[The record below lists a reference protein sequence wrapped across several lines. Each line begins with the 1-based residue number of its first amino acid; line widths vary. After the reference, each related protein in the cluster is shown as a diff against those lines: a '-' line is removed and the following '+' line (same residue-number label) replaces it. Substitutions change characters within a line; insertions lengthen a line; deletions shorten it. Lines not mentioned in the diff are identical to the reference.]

1 MQVHGKCHSL
11 ASPALIRWQGSQ
23 GHSQGVSLGTDQER
37 EGWRMG
43 LQGQTDFPALAT
55 HSQIPFQP
63 ERMLQ
68 NDFYHLQ
75 AKSLTEWDRIL
86 GIQAFQKCL
95 YHGVKCGDGFK
106 KKNKTKQC
114 LSPESLQVRSLLRLT
129 DEQHRVQGPG
139 VKQSH
144 THQVSDR
151 RGLAVL
157 ASSLFLLPYAS
168 LINGPSVLI
177 PSFHSALSFP
187 SCGGSQDKVGPLL
200 GSKREVVGKNNMHP
214 ESRCQLSITQGHQT
228 RKENP
233 GIFFNY
239 VNDESRLLLRP
250 FHQNS

>member
-1 MQVHGKCHSL
+1 M
-11 ASPALIRWQGSQ
+11 
-23 GHSQGVSLGTDQER
+23 E
-37 EGWRMG
+37 MG
-43 LQGQTDFPALAT
+43 L
-55 HSQIPFQP
+55 
-63 ERMLQ
+63 
-68 NDFYHLQ
+68 
-75 AKSLTEWDRIL
+75 
-86 GIQAFQKCL
+86 
-95 YHGVKCGDGFK
+95 K
-106 KKNKTKQC
+106 KKKKQC
-114 LSPESLQVRSLLRLT
+114 LSPESLQVRSPLRLT

-157 ASSLFLLPYAS
+157 APSLFLLPYAS

-200 GSKREVVGKNNMHP
+200 GNKREVVGKNNMHP

>member
-1 MQVHGKCHSL
+1 MR
-11 ASPALIRWQGSQ
+11 SP
-23 GHSQGVSLGTDQER
+23 
-37 EGWRMG
+37 
-43 LQGQTDFPALAT
+43 
-55 HSQIPFQP
+55 
-63 ERMLQ
+63 
-68 NDFYHLQ
+68 
-75 AKSLTEWDRIL
+75 
-86 GIQAFQKCL
+86 
-95 YHGVKCGDGFK
+95 
-106 KKNKTKQC
+106 
-114 LSPESLQVRSLLRLT
+114 LRLT

-157 ASSLFLLPYAS
+157 APSLFLLPYAS

-200 GSKREVVGKNNMHP
+200 GNKREVVGKNNMHP